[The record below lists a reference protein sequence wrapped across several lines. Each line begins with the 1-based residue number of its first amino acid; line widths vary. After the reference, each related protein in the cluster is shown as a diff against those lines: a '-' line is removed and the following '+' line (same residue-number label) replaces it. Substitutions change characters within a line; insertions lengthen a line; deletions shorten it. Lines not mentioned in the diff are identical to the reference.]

1 MHSLRTRSLFTT
13 AATAFAAAL
22 LVIMLAGCQGED
34 TPEEPEEE
42 IDLPVTGDHVTD
54 ALGDAS
60 FDLGGFSVD
69 ITVQDAAQQPLE
81 GILLRVSLSSNYVC
95 VVANDSSSQYYPDI
109 AIEPLPSYA
118 SARRPAR
125 SPAATQQEISIIMTL
140 TGTTILA
147 YEYATDP
154 DNIGDLRDE
163 QHITWVCDSLDAED
177 LLALIASYEGWGQ
190 QIGKILHVTETAGEK
205 LGYTTRT
212 VAFAEDIVNAD
223 LPLFVALLGEA
234 LGIFGDDVG
243 VYCYGTHSDGR
254 VITPIYLMDIE
265 LHRDFELRLT
275 LTWGVE
281 PRDLDSHLWTP
292 EIEGSTYHVYYGS
305 QGSQESAPYAELDVD
320 DVTSYG
326 PENITV
332 YQYFPGTYYYSV
344 YHFSGEGT
352 IATSSANV
360 TVLGPEGELH
370 SLDVPPDSA
379 GAHWWWNVLT
389 VDGGTGVI
397 TIVDEISENPP
408 MPYLSG
414 PEDWNRPK

>member
-1 MHSLRTRSLFTT
+1 MHSLRTRSLLTA

-22 LVIMLAGCQGED
+22 LIILLAGCKGED
-34 TPEEPEEE
+34 TPAEPEPG

-54 ALGDAS
+54 AQGNVG
-60 FDLGGFSVD
+60 FDLGGLSLD

-109 AIEPLPSYA
+109 AIETLPTHA
-118 SARRPAR
+118 STQKPAR
-125 SPAATQQEISIIMTL
+125 SPAASQQTIYIVMTL
-140 TGTTILA
+140 TETTLLV

-154 DNIGDLRDE
+154 DHIGDLRDE
-163 QHITWVCDSLDAED
+163 QHITWVCDSLNAED
-177 LLALIASYEGWGQ
+177 LLAVIASYEGWVQ

-212 VAFAEDIVNAD
+212 IAFAEDIVNAG

-234 LGIFGDDVG
+234 LGIFGDDIG
-243 VYCYGTHSDGR
+243 YYCYGTHSDGR

-275 LTWGVE
+275 LTWGQD
-281 PRDLDSHLWTP
+281 PSDLDSHLWTP
-292 EIEGSTYHVYYGS
+292 EIEGSTYHVYYAS

-326 PENITV
+326 PENITI
-332 YQYFPGTYYYSV
+332 YQFFPGTYYYSV
-344 YHFSGEGT
+344 FHFSGAGT

-379 GAHWWWNVLT
+379 EANWWWNVLT
-389 VDGGTGVI
+389 VNGETGDI
-397 TIVDEISENPP
+397 TIVDEISPNPP
-408 MPYLSG
+408 MPYLAG
-414 PEDWNRPK
+414 PQDWNRPK